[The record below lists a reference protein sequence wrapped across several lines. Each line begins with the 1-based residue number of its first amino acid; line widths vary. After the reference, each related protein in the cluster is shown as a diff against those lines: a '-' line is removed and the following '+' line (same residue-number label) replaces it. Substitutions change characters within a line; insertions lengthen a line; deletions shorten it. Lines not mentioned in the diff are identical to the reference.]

1 MTSIYG
7 RLGFNFTPSN
17 TAILE
22 ISAEAKSQLNSM
34 PRMLQDWQKTDIG
47 NSDIGGY
54 FKNPVA
60 NTCTALSVNTSSIFA
75 IANNDPANTWT
86 NSAEAIILANTAN
99 NFLIELS
106 SFVSHTNNL
115 SGVNSITDANNAN
128 GPIEFPYFETATG
141 FGKVLIFITHESD
154 GVLNSSPVIG
164 SMSSIF
170 IDTELQ
176 ANSQII
182 SNDLL
187 TINNSFVGGIY
198 TISGP
203 AINAII
209 SNIQTVN
216 NFIATRKSS
225 DITFYTNVRSVIS
238 DYGGVNGFNNMG
250 EINRKIITDF
260 IGTDKIVTRLNS
272 ETSNSEYFPN

>member
-22 ISAEAKSQLNSM
+22 ISADAKAQLNTMPSM
-34 PRMLQDWQKTDIG
+34 MKDWQVTDIG

-60 NTCTALSVNTSSIFA
+60 NSCASLNVNTTLIFA
-75 IANNDPANTWT
+75 AANNDPANTWT

-115 SGVNSITDANNAN
+115 SGVNSMTDGGDAVND
-128 GPIEFPYFETATG
+128 FPYFDSATG
-141 FGKVLIFITHESD
+141 FGRILIFITHESD

-182 SNDLL
+182 ANDFQ

-198 TISGP
+198 TLSGP
-203 AINAII
+203 AINTII
-209 SNIQTVN
+209 SHIQTVN

-225 DITFYTNVRSVIS
+225 DITFYNNVRAVIN
-238 DYGGVNGFNNMG
+238 DYSAVSRFNNMG
-250 EINRKIITDF
+250 EVNRKIVTDY

-272 ETSNSEYFPN
+272 ETSNTEYFPN

>member
-22 ISAEAKSQLNSM
+22 ISADAKAQLNSM
-34 PRMLQDWQKTDIG
+34 PRMMKDWQIDDIG
-47 NSDIGGY
+47 NSNIGGY
-54 FKNPVA
+54 YKNPVA
-60 NTCTALSVNTSSIFA
+60 NSCSSLNVNTSLIFA
-75 IANNDPANTWT
+75 AANNDPANTWT
-86 NSAEAIILANTAN
+86 NSAQAITLANTAN

-115 SGVNSITDANNAN
+115 SGVNSMTNGGDAVND
-128 GPIEFPYFETATG
+128 FPYFDSATG
-141 FGKVLIFITHESD
+141 FGRILIFITHESD
-154 GVLNSSPVIG
+154 GVLNSSPTIG

-182 SNDLL
+182 SNDFQ

-198 TISGP
+198 TLSGS
-203 AINAII
+203 AINTII
-209 SNIQTVN
+209 SNIQTAN
-216 NFIATRKSS
+216 NLIGTRRSS
-225 DITFYTNVRSVIS
+225 DIAFYNNVRSVIN
-238 DYGGVNGFNNMG
+238 DYGVVSRFNNMG
-250 EINRKIITDF
+250 EVNRKLVTDYT
-260 IGTDKIVTRLNS
+260 GTDKIVTRLNS
-272 ETSNSEYFPN
+272 ETSNSQYFPN

>member
-22 ISAEAKSQLNSM
+22 ISADAKSQLNSM

-60 NTCTALSVNTSSIFA
+60 NSCASLIVNTSIIFA
-75 IANNDPANTWT
+75 AANNDPANTWT
-86 NSAEAIILANTAN
+86 NSAEAINLANTAN

-115 SGVNSITDANNAN
+115 SGVNSITNPNNAN
-128 GPIEFPYFETATG
+128 GAIEFPYYETATG
-141 FGKVLIFITHESD
+141 YGRIMIFITHESD

-164 SMSSIF
+164 SMTSIF

-182 SNDLL
+182 FNDLQ

-203 AINAII
+203 AINTII
-209 SNIQTVN
+209 SHIQTAN
-216 NFIATRKSS
+216 NFIVTRKSS
-225 DITFYTNVRSVIS
+225 DITFYNNVRSVIN
-238 DYGGVNGFNNMG
+238 DYNEVTRFNDMG
-250 EINRKIITDF
+250 EVSRNIVIDY

-272 ETSNSEYFPN
+272 ETSNTEIFPN

>member
-22 ISAEAKSQLNSM
+22 ISADAKSQLNSM
-34 PRMLQDWQKTDIG
+34 PRMLQDWQITDIG

-60 NTCTALSVNTSSIFA
+60 NSCASLIVNTSIIFA
-75 IANNDPANTWT
+75 TANNDPANTWT
-86 NSAEAIILANTAN
+86 NSAEAINLANTAN

-115 SGVNSITDANNAN
+115 SGVNSMTNGGDAVND
-128 GPIEFPYFETATG
+128 FPYFDSATG
-141 FGKVLIFITHESD
+141 FGRIMIFITHESD

-164 SMSSIF
+164 SMTSIF

-182 SNDLL
+182 FNDLQ

-203 AINAII
+203 AINTII
-209 SNIQTVN
+209 SHIQTAN
-216 NFIATRKSS
+216 NFIATRRSS
-225 DITFYTNVRSVIS
+225 DITFYNNTRSVIN
-238 DYGGVNGFNNMG
+238 DYSAVGVFNNLG
-250 EINRKIITDF
+250 EVARNIVIDYV
-260 IGTDKIVTRLNS
+260 GTDKIVTRLNS